1 MAQNERV
8 AWKADREGRQA
19 YREGKGPDLVFKWR
33 PIMVTVIEF
42 VKREEMIQRKNF
54 FLSLRENVEM
64 MFERKG

>member
-1 MAQNERV
+1 
-8 AWKADREGRQA
+8 
-19 YREGKGPDLVFKWR
+19 
-33 PIMVTVIEF
+33 MVTVIEF